1 MDLLDLID
9 ILDGSSVLKRKTI
22 DTRKGVTMT
31 QYKAE
36 SDGLSVTINEDT
48 HNNLIQICLK
58 HDDTNIYLYANN
70 TLRRNYTQNN
80 ISTIE
85 DITIQWQM
93 KIPAMV
99 VATENGTMETNPN
112 AITYLTI
119 VA

>member
-1 MDLLDLID
+1 MELLDLID
-9 ILDGSSVLKRKTI
+9 ILESYTVLRRKTI

-58 HDDTNIYLYANN
+58 HDDTNIYLYVNN
-70 TLRRNYTQNN
+70 TLRRNYTKYN
-80 ISTIE
+80 ISSIE

>member
-9 ILDGSSVLKRKTI
+9 ILDSSSVLKRKTI

-58 HDDTNIYLYANN
+58 HDDTNIYLYVNN
-70 TLRRNYTQNN
+70 TLRRNYTKYN
-80 ISTIE
+80 ISSIE
-85 DITIQWQM
+85 DITM
-93 KIPAMV
+93 MV